1 MSHRVFIAIPISQAL
16 QQEMLD
22 WERGFSQLPVRWLVG
37 KNLHTTL
44 VPPWYEE
51 ESQIP
56 NCKARLDEAANGL
69 KPFELKF
76 TRVTFGPDPR
86 EPRLIWAEGTA
97 PKEIVELRDK
107 LLRVFSR
114 PAEKRTFKTHL
125 TLARFRP
132 ETFSSFPVK
141 NLDEKVYWPEKVSSV
156 VLMESHLSRDG
167 ADYEVIAEAGLDQI

>member
-1 MSHRVFIAIPISQAL
+1 MNRRIFIAIPISQPL
-16 QQEMLD
+16 QQGIFD
-22 WERGFSQLPVRWLVG
+22 WERGFSQLPVRWLIG
-37 KNLHTTL
+37 KNLHITL

-51 ESQIP
+51 ESQISG
-56 NCKARLDEAANGL
+56 CKVRLAEAANGL

>member
-1 MSHRVFIAIPISQAL
+1 MSHRIFIAIPISQPL
-16 QQEMLD
+16 QQEILE
-22 WERGFSQLPVRWLVG
+22 WEKGFPQLPVRRLVG
-37 KNLHTTL
+37 KNLHITL

-51 ESQIP
+51 ESQITK
-56 NCKARLDEAANGL
+56 CKALIAEATSEFKPFGL
-69 KPFELKF
+69 KFA
-76 TRVTFGPDPR
+76 RVTFGPDQR